1 MGKHRSGR
9 LIFPKRNFTSL
20 GLSDGKF
27 YMVKINLIFR
37 LSAVFAFAATL
48 DAADIAFPIP
58 EILIGNV
65 AMRGI
70 RTKP

>member
-1 MGKHRSGR
+1 
-9 LIFPKRNFTSL
+9 
-20 GLSDGKF
+20 
-27 YMVKINLIFR
+27 MVKINLIFR

-70 RTKP
+70 RTKL